1 MSDVN
6 SWVEESGFSKKL
18 GVQVKSITEDSAE
31 LFLPFREGNSN
42 PGGALHGGVYAS
54 MSIISAQAIA
64 RTTLG
69 SELGPFHTVG
79 FQINYLSA
87 AISEGVTARARM
99 LRRGKELVFV
109 EVTCTS
115 DAGKDVS
122 HATMMLRGRAGAE
135 PNVGPVCKTAVSGDQ
150 PGDMGPAVTEMVPF
164 IHERGI
170 VIEHMADGEAR
181 LLMPW
186 IEAHGDTDGNTHE
199 GAALALLDTAGA
211 MAGWAVTGPGPYK
224 ASTPSMQAQVL
235 AAPPQQDLIAY
246 AKVGYHDNEIL
257 YSDVEVAGKDD
268 QKVYARGTIIYRIVK

>member
-18 GVQVKSITEDSAE
+18 GVQVKSITEESAE

-54 MSIISAQAIA
+54 MSIISAHAIA

-87 AISEGVTARARM
+87 AINEGVTARARM

-135 PNVGPVCKTAVSGDQ
+135 PNVGPVCNTAVSGDQ
-150 PGDMGPAVTEMVPF
+150 PGDMGPAITEMVPF